1 MRSLRIL
8 GAIGTAAATA
18 TLAAC
23 ASSGG
28 ASSSPAAG
36 AKPDSGITLVYATP
50 GPGAYQDAEVAAWVK
65 PFEQMT
71 GVKFVLTVEND
82 AKLTA
87 MVQAGNVSWSVT
99 DSDPYFDTQNCGTI
113 VQKIN
118 MAGVSGS
125 FTPGSYSAC
134 GAPQLYSAMVLMYN
148 SKTYKSNPPTT
159 WADFFNPQE
168 YPGIRVMPD
177 EPYGG
182 FFEAAE
188 TAAGVPQDKLYPI
201 NTTLALGEFNKIK
214 SDSKVTPTG
223 SEEQQ
228 LMLNNQ
234 ADIAIVPSTRAYSVI
249 KAGGSFWKIAPA
261 PTPNF
266 IGINEFAIPKGAPN
280 ANIAE
285 QFVRFASEPAQ
296 QTKMAELVGGLLP
309 ANKAATT
316 PKLTGL
322 SAYVYPGNYPSIPVN
337 SPYWAANDSRLTTLF
352 ENWSTS

>member
-18 TLAAC
+18 ILAAC
-23 ASSGG
+23 GSSGG
-28 ASSSPAAG
+28 SGSSQSGSANS
-36 AKPDSGITLVYATP
+36 DSGVTLVYATP
-50 GPGAYQDAEVAAWVK
+50 GPGAYQDAEVNAWVK
-65 PFEQMT
+65 PFEKMT

-82 AKLTA
+82 AKLSA
-87 MVQAGNVSWSVT
+87 MVQAGSVSWNVT
-99 DSDPYFDTQNCGTI
+99 DSDPYFDTQNCGTT
-113 VQKIN
+113 VQKIS
-118 MAGVSGS
+118 MTGVGGS
-125 FTPGSYSAC
+125 FTPGSYSSC
-134 GAPQLYSAMVLMYN
+134 GAPQLYSAMMLMYN
-148 SKTYKSNPPTT
+148 TKTFKSNPPTT
-159 WADFFNPQE
+159 WADFFNPQK
-168 YPGIRVMPD
+168 YPGTRVMPD

-188 TAAGVPQDKLYPI
+188 TAAGVAPSKLYPI
-201 NTTLALGEFNKIK
+201 NTAQALGEFNKIK

-234 ADIAIVPSTRAYSVI
+234 ADLAIVPSTRAYSI
-249 KAGGSFWKIAPA
+249 LKAGGGFWKIAPA

-266 IGINEFAIPKGAPN
+266 IGINEFAIPKGAAN

-285 QFVRFASEPAQ
+285 QFVRFAAQPAQ

-309 ANKAATT
+309 ANKSAAT

-322 SAYVYPGNYPSIPVN
+322 AAYVYPGKYPSIPVN
-337 SPYWAANDSRLTTLF
+337 SKYWAQNDSRLTTLF
-352 ENWSTS
+352 ETWATS